1 MLVAHAAIEPALR
14 RLVAR
19 GLEMDGAEPLLGG
32 LLGRGGV
39 RECRPHRTAAKA
51 AASDDLSM
59 VASLLFLIG
68 TRRRSAQF

>member
-32 LLGRGGV
+32 LLGRGGLA
-39 RECRPHRTAAKA
+39 RSRRRTAEK
-51 AASDDLSM
+51 
-59 VASLLFLIG
+59 
-68 TRRRSAQF
+68 RRLAMT